1 MSDNLPALID
11 YSKALAGSDLLPAEY
26 RGKPAN
32 VLVAIE
38 YGKALGLE
46 PMSAIQGITVIKGK
60 PTASASLMAGLVRRA
75 GHTLRV
81 TGDDKRAECTI
92 IRSDDPEFEFKAVWT
107 IDRAKKA
114 GLVKAGPWM
123 TYPEA
128 MLKARAISECAR
140 NACSEILAGVQYTP
154 EELGEDADD
163 APVSLTA
170 RRSAPVRAKGTTSTV
185 PKAERPTVAEP
196 DFDDV
201 KPAIIYSETGD
212 EADVVVVTAQR
223 TLEVIDAEIVEDEPA
238 PVGDPITEG
247 QLKALHAALNAMGIK
262 DRDTGLTMLGRMVGR
277 QIASTKE
284 LTKAEAHKLIDSLHD
299 DDKDNA

>member
-1 MSDNLPALID
+1 MNDNLPALID

-75 GHTLRV
+75 GHILRV
-81 TGDDKRAECTI
+81 TGDSKRAECTI
-92 IRSDDPEFEFKAVWT
+92 IRSDDPDFAFTAVWT
-107 IDRAKKA
+107 IDRAKQA
-114 GLVKAGPWM
+114 GLTSNPSWSK
-123 TYPEA
+123 YPDA

-154 EELGEDADD
+154 EEMGEDPED
-163 APVSLTA
+163 ATVSVTA
-170 RRSAPVRAKGTTSTV
+170 RRSAPVRAKGTTSVV
-185 PKAERPTVAEP
+185 PKAERPVVAEP
-196 DFDDV
+196 DFDD
-201 KPAIIYSETGD
+201 
-212 EADVVVVTAQR
+212 DVV
-223 TLEVIDAEIVEDEPA
+223 DAEIVEEQPA
-238 PVGDPITEG
+238 LALVEEQPETPKPAGAPITDG
-247 QLKALHAALNAMGIK
+247 QLTALHAALNAMGIK

-277 QIASTKE
+277 TITSTKD
-284 LTKAEAHKLIDSLHD
+284 LTKAEAHKLIDSLHE
-299 DDKDNA
+299 DKDNS